1 MTPKSWDYDY
11 PGPFS
16 PTLWGSEGG
25 CPRGG
30 VEWGTLR
37 IPGEDWGLGTLGK
50 IGGITTPPYIAT
62 APTPLWRAFPGA
74 LPFRDPSAESPNGRR
89 LMTGLMPP
97 IDVQDM
103 YKTLGAAKDQG
114 IGKDVPRAQ
123 RTPMGNSYIS
133 PI

>member
-1 MTPKSWDYDY
+1 MIAQVL
-11 PGPFS
+11 S
-16 PTLWGSEGG
+16 PQPYGVLKGG

-37 IPGEDWGLGTLGK
+37 IPGEDWGTFGDVREDWES
-50 IGGITTPPYIAT
+50 PPFLILQP